1 MFLSKWVICRFH
13 VNLPG
18 CIETGGDD
26 SDFFLRVFLEQ
37 NEVALK
43 TQELQL
49 NV

>member
-1 MFLSKWVICRFH
+1 MLIFQGVLKLGEMILIFSYGF
-13 VNLPG
+13 
-18 CIETGGDD
+18 
-26 SDFFLRVFLEQ
+26 FLEQ